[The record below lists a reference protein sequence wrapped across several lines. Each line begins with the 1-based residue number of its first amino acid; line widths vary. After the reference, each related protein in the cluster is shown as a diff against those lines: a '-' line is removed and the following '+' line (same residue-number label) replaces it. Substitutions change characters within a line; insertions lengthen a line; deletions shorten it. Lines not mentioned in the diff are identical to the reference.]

1 MPKKTEIDHYSD
13 KEALDF
19 HINGK
24 SGKIEINSSKPLI
37 TKRDLSLA
45 YSPGVAAPVKEIA
58 KNPELAYDYTSKGNL
73 VAVISN
79 GSAILGL
86 GNLGALASKP
96 VMEGKSVLFKRF
108 ADIDSIDIEINNNN
122 PESIIET
129 IKNIGGTFGGI
140 NLEDIAAPDCFI
152 IEQKLKELLDIPIFH
167 DDQHGTAIITT
178 AALINALDISKKKI
192 EEVKIVVNGAGA
204 SAQACANL
212 FKSSGV
218 KSENIIMCDSKGV
231 IYKGRKNIDQF
242 KSAHA
247 IETKHRTLNDA
258 MKGSDVF
265 LGLSAK
271 DVVTQ
276 EMVKSMAKNPIIF
289 ACANPDPEIKPE
301 LIQEARSD
309 AIIATGRSDYPNQV
323 NNLIGFPYIF
333 RGALD
338 VRAKEINEA
347 MKIAAAKA
355 IALLARENVPDEVV
369 SAYGGDRPR
378 YGKDYIIPST
388 FDPRLISVI
397 PSAVAQAAMKSGV
410 ARKNITDIELY
421 KDQLTNRL
429 DPTMSLMQGIN
440 AKVRKNPKRVIFAE
454 GEDENMLKAAIE
466 FGRNKLGT
474 PILIGA
480 EKRIKEQLRNIGLD
494 ENYRIQIVNSTDKEK
509 RGKYVKHLYK
519 KLQREGQLERDVDRL
534 VRNDRIAWGAS
545 MIACNDAD
553 AMVTGNI
560 RHYAASIEKLK
571 KVTDP
576 RPGEEIFGMTMIT
589 LKGKTVLVADT
600 NVQDF
605 PSPERLVKV
614 SKSCVRVARLF
625 GFDPKVAFLSHST
638 FGKPISK
645 NTKHVRTAIE
655 LLRKENV
662 DFDFD
667 GEMQP
672 DVALNPIYKEIYPF
686 SKIVGNAN
694 ILIMP
699 ALHSAAISTKLMKVF
714 GGGKLIGPLLI
725 GLGSPIE
732 VAPLRASTSEILNLA
747 SIAAYSSDV
756 IDYSNS

>member
-19 HINGK
+19 HIKGK
-24 SGKIEINSSKPLI
+24 SGKIEIISSKPLT

-58 KNPELAYDYTSKGNL
+58 KNPDLAYDYTSKGNL

-86 GNLGALASKP
+86 GNLGSLASKP

-108 ADIDSIDIEINNNN
+108 ADIDSIDIEINNSN
-122 PESIIET
+122 PNSIIET

-152 IEQKLKELLDIPIFH
+152 IEQKLKDLLDIPIFH

-178 AALINALDISKKKI
+178 AALINALDISKKRI
-192 EEVKIVVNGAGA
+192 NEVKIVVNGAGA

-218 KSENIIMCDSKGV
+218 PSKNIIMCDSKGV

-247 IETKHRTLNDA
+247 VDTKLRTLEDA
-258 MKGSDVF
+258 IKNADVF

-271 DVVTQ
+271 DVVSKK
-276 EMVKSMAKNPIIF
+276 MVESMAKNPIIF

-301 LIQEARSD
+301 LITEVRSD

-338 VRAKEINEA
+338 VRAKEINEE
-347 MKIAAAKA
+347 MKVAAANA

-397 PSAVAQAAMKSGV
+397 PAAVAEAAMKSGV
-410 ARKNITDIELY
+410 ARKNITDFEIY

-466 FGRNKLGT
+466 FGRNKLGV

-480 EKRIKEQLRNIGLD
+480 EKRIKEQLKKIGLD
-494 ENYRIQIVNSTDKEK
+494 ENYKIEIINSTDKSKREK
-509 RGKYVKHLYK
+509 YTKHLYK

-545 MIACNDAD
+545 MIACKDAD

-571 KVTDP
+571 KVTEP

-589 LKGKTVLVADT
+589 LRGKTILVADT

-605 PSPERLVKV
+605 PSPSRLVKV

-645 NTKHVRTAIE
+645 NTKHVRDAID
-655 LLRKENV
+655 LLRKEEV

-672 DVALNPIYKEIYPF
+672 DVALNPIYKDIYPF

-732 VAPLRASTSEILNLA
+732 VAPLRATTSEILNLA

-756 IDYSNS
+756 IDYSN

>member
-19 HINGK
+19 HIKGK
-24 SGKIEINSSKPLI
+24 SGKIEINSSKPLT

-58 KNPELAYDYTSKGNL
+58 KNPDLAYDYTSKGNL

-86 GNLGALASKP
+86 GNLGSLASKP

-108 ADIDSIDIEINNNN
+108 ADIDSIDIEINSNDAN
-122 PESIIET
+122 SIIET

-140 NLEDIAAPDCFI
+140 NLEDIAAPDCFL
-152 IEQKLKELLDIPIFH
+152 IEQKLKDLLDIPIFH

-192 EEVKIVVNGAGA
+192 ENVKIVVNGAGA

-218 KSENIIMCDSKGV
+218 KSENIVMCDSKGV
-231 IYKGRKNIDQF
+231 IHKGRTNIDQF

-247 IETKHRTLNDA
+247 VETKLRTLKEAMVDA
-258 MKGSDVF
+258 DVF

-271 DVVTQ
+271 DVVSK
-276 EMVKSMAKNPIIF
+276 EMVKSMADNPIIF

-301 LIQEARSD
+301 LIKEARSD

-338 VRAKEINEA
+338 VRAKEINES
-347 MKIAAAKA
+347 MKVAAAKA

-397 PSAVAQAAMKSGV
+397 PAAVAAAAMRSGV
-410 ARKNITDIELY
+410 ARKNISDLEIY

-480 EKRIKEQLRNIGLD
+480 EKRIKEQLNNIGLD
-494 ENYRIQIVNSTDKEK
+494 ENYKIEIVNSTNKEK
-509 RGKYVKHLYK
+509 REKYVKHLYK
-519 KLQREGQLERDVDRL
+519 RLQREGQLERDVDRL

-571 KVTDP
+571 RVTDP

-589 LKGKTVLVADT
+589 LKGKTILVADT

-645 NTKHVRTAIE
+645 NTKHVRDAID
-655 LLRKENV
+655 LLKKEKV

-672 DVALNPIYKEIYPF
+672 DVALNPIYQEIYPF

-756 IDYSNS
+756 IDYSN

>member
-19 HINGK
+19 HIKGK

-96 VMEGKSVLFKRF
+96 VMEGKAVLFKRF

-378 YGKDYIIPST
+378 YGKNYIIPST

-397 PSAVAQAAMKSGV
+397 PAAVADAAMKSGV
-410 ARKNITDIELY
+410 ARKNLNDLEIY

-480 EKRIKEQLRNIGLD
+480 EKRIKEQLKNIGLD
-494 ENYRIQIVNSTDKEK
+494 ENYKIKIVNSTDKEK
-509 RGKYVKHLYK
+509 REKYVKHLYK

-545 MIACNDAD
+545 MIACKDAD

-571 KVTDP
+571 KVTEP

-589 LKGKTVLVADT
+589 LGGKTILVADT

-645 NTKHVRTAIE
+645 NTKHVRDAIE
-655 LLRKENV
+655 LLRNEKV

-672 DVALNPIYKEIYPF
+672 DVALNPIYKDIYPF

-756 IDYSNS
+756 IDYSN

>member
-19 HINGK
+19 HIKGK
-24 SGKIEINSSKPLI
+24 SGKIEINSSKPLT

-108 ADIDSIDIEINNNN
+108 ADIDSIDIEINNKD
-122 PESIIET
+122 PQAVIET
-129 IKNIGGTFGGI
+129 INNIGGTFGGI

-167 DDQHGTAIITT
+167 DDQHGTAIITP
-178 AALINALDISKKKI
+178 AALINALDISKKQI
-192 EEVKIVVNGAGA
+192 DNVKVVINGAGA

-212 FKSSGV
+212 FKSTGV
-218 KSENIIMCDSKGV
+218 KNNNIIMCDSKGV
-231 IYKGRKNIDQF
+231 IFKGRPNLDQF

-247 IETKHRTLNDA
+247 IDTKYRSLEEA
-258 MKGSDVF
+258 MVGADVF

-271 DVVTQ
+271 DVVSKK
-276 EMVKSMAKNPIIF
+276 MIKSMADNPIVF

-301 LIQEARSD
+301 LIQEVRSD

-338 VRAKEINEA
+338 VRAKEINED
-347 MKIAAAKA
+347 MKVAAANA

-397 PSAVAQAAMKSGV
+397 PAAVADAAMKSGV
-410 ARKNITDIELY
+410 ARKNIKDIEIY

-480 EKRIKEQLRNIGLD
+480 EKRIKEQLNNIGLD
-494 ENYRIQIVNSTDKEK
+494 KNYKIEIVNSTNKEK
-509 RGKYVKHLYK
+509 REKYVKHLYK
-519 KLQREGQLERDVDRL
+519 RLQREGQLERDVDRL

-545 MIACNDAD
+545 MIACKDAD

-589 LKGKTVLVADT
+589 LKGKTILVADT

-605 PSPERLVKV
+605 PSAERLVKV

-645 NTKHVRTAIE
+645 NTKHVRDAIE
-655 LLRKENV
+655 LLKKEKV

-672 DVALNPIYKEIYPF
+672 DVALNPVYQEIYPF

-756 IDYSNS
+756 IDYST

>member
-19 HINGK
+19 HIKGK
-24 SGKIEINSSKPLI
+24 SGKIEINSSKPLT

-58 KNPELAYDYTSKGNL
+58 KNPDLAYDYTSKGNL

-86 GNLGALASKP
+86 GNLGSLASKP

-108 ADIDSIDIEINNNN
+108 ADIDSIDIEINSNDAN
-122 PESIIET
+122 SIIET

-140 NLEDIAAPDCFI
+140 NLEDIAAPDCFL
-152 IEQKLKELLDIPIFH
+152 IEQKLKDLLDIPIFH

-192 EEVKIVVNGAGA
+192 ENVKIVVNGAGA

-218 KSENIIMCDSKGV
+218 KSENIVMCDSKGV
-231 IYKGRKNIDQF
+231 IHKGRTNIDQF

-247 IETKHRTLNDA
+247 VETKLRTLKEAMVDA
-258 MKGSDVF
+258 DVF

-271 DVVTQ
+271 DVVSK
-276 EMVKSMAKNPIIF
+276 EMVKSMADNPIIF

-301 LIQEARSD
+301 LIKEARSD

-338 VRAKEINEA
+338 VRAKEINES
-347 MKIAAAKA
+347 MKVAAAKA

-397 PSAVAQAAMKSGV
+397 PAAVAAAAMKSGV
-410 ARKNITDIELY
+410 ARKNISDLEIY

-480 EKRIKEQLRNIGLD
+480 EKRIKEQLNNIGLD
-494 ENYRIQIVNSTDKEK
+494 ENYKIEIVNSTNKEK
-509 RGKYVKHLYK
+509 REKYVKHLYK
-519 KLQREGQLERDVDRL
+519 RLQREGQLERDVDRL

-571 KVTDP
+571 RVTDP

-589 LKGKTVLVADT
+589 LKGKTILVADT

-645 NTKHVRTAIE
+645 NTKHVRDAID
-655 LLRKENV
+655 LLKYEKV

-667 GEMQP
+667 GEMHP
-672 DVALNPIYKEIYPF
+672 DVSLNPIYQEIYPF

-756 IDYSNS
+756 IDYSN

>member
-1 MPKKTEIDHYSD
+1 MTKKSKIDHYSD

-19 HINGK
+19 HIKGR
-24 SGKIEINSSKPLI
+24 SGKIEVISSKPLT

-58 KNPELAYDYTSKGNL
+58 KNPEAAYDYTSKGNL

-96 VMEGKSVLFKRF
+96 VMEGKAVLFKRF
-108 ADIDSIDIEINNNN
+108 ADIDSIDIEVDSSNADEIIN
-122 PESIIET
+122 T
-129 IKNIGGTFGGI
+129 IKNIGNTFGGI

-178 AALINALDISKKKI
+178 AALINALDISGKKI

-204 SAQACANL
+204 SAIACTNL
-212 FKSSGV
+212 FKSTGV
-218 KSENIIMCDSKGV
+218 KNDNVIMCDRKGV
-231 IYKGRKNIDQF
+231 IYKGRDNIDQF
-242 KSAHA
+242 KSIHA
-247 IETKHRTLNDA
+247 VETKLRTLEDA
-258 MKGSDVF
+258 MKNADVF

-271 DVVTQ
+271 DVVSK
-276 EMVKSMAKNPIIF
+276 EMIKSMTKNPIIF

-301 LIQEARSD
+301 SIQEVRSD

-338 VRAKEINEA
+338 VRAKEINED

-355 IALLARENVPDEVV
+355 IALLAREDVPDEVV
-369 SAYGGDRPR
+369 SAYGGDRPK
-378 YGKDYIIPST
+378 YGKEYIIPST

-397 PSAVAQAAMKSGV
+397 PAAVASAAMKSGV
-410 ARKNITDIELY
+410 ARKAILDLEIY

-429 DPTMSLMQGIN
+429 DPSMALMQGIN
-440 AKVRKNPKRVIFAE
+440 AKKRKNPKRVIFAE
-454 GEDENMLKAAIE
+454 GEDKNMLKAAIE
-466 FGRNKLGT
+466 FGKNKLGI

-480 EKRIKEQLRNIGLD
+480 EKRIREQLKEIGLD
-494 ENYRIQIVNSTDKEK
+494 ESFKIEIINSTDKEK
-509 RGKYVKHLYK
+509 REKYVKFLYK
-519 KLQREGQLERDVDRL
+519 KLQRDGQLERDVDRL
-534 VRNDRIAWGAS
+534 VRNDRIAWGSS
-545 MIACNDAD
+545 MIACKDAD

-571 KVTDP
+571 KVVES
-576 RPGEEIFGMTMIT
+576 RPGEEIFGMTMMVS
-589 LKGKTVLVADT
+589 KGKTILVADT
-600 NVQDF
+600 NVKDF
-605 PSPERLVKV
+605 PSAERLTKV
-614 SKSCVRVARLF
+614 SISCVRVARLF

-638 FGKPISK
+638 FGKPVSK
-645 NTKHVRTAIE
+645 NTKHVRDAIS
-655 LLRKENV
+655 LLKSKKV

-672 DVALNPIYKEIYPF
+672 DVALNPIYQDIYPF
-686 SKIVGNAN
+686 SKIVGKAN

-699 ALHSAAISTKLMKVF
+699 ALHSAAISTKLMKSF
-714 GGGKLIGPLLI
+714 GGAKLIGPLLI
-725 GLGSPIE
+725 GLGLPIE
-732 VAPLRASTSEILNLA
+732 VAPLRSSTSEILNLA

-756 IDYSNS
+756 IDYS